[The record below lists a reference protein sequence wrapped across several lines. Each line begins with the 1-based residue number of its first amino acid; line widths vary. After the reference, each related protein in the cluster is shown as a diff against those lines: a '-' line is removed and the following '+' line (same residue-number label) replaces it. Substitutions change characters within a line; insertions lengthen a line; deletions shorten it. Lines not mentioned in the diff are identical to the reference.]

1 MTSVNPTER
10 MSDLAAQAEDR
21 GFVTHTPFLTPAE
34 KAEAEIWLR
43 KNKAPHFFSGGIP
56 DAERQICFFLPE
68 YLKDAAG
75 EDLDGFLSDTLTA
88 LRLETPARS
97 ETPNHRDYLG
107 SLLSLGIRRELIGD
121 ILIGEH
127 TAFVPVMAN
136 IAAFITSS
144 LERIGGQSVR
154 TTAVPLSDISAG
166 AREFETI
173 RMSVA
178 SLRLDKIA
186 AGGFGVSR
194 TEMADMIRS
203 GLVRVNWREETRP
216 DTDIA
221 IGSVISLSGYGRIRL
236 VSEEGL
242 SRKERHIL
250 IVEKYR

>member
-1 MTSVNPTER
+1 
-10 MSDLAAQAEDR
+10 
-21 GFVTHTPFLTPAE
+21 
-34 KAEAEIWLR
+34 
-43 KNKAPHFFSGGIP
+43 
-56 DAERQICFFLPE
+56 
-68 YLKDAAG
+68 
-75 EDLDGFLSDTLTA
+75 LDGFLSDTLTA
-88 LRLETPARS
+88 LRLDTPARS

-107 SLLSLGIRRELIGD
+107 SLLSLGIRRELLGD

-136 IAAFITSS
+136 IADFIISS
-144 LERIGGQSVR
+144 LERIGGQPVKIE
-154 TTAVPLSDISAG
+154 AVPLSDIAVK

-173 RMSVA
+173 RMTVA

-216 DTDIA
+216 DTDVA

>member
-1 MTSVNPTER
+1 MPTVNLTER
-10 MSDLAAQAEDR
+10 LNDLTGQAEDR
-21 GFVTHTPFLTPAE
+21 GFVTHTTFLTPAE
-34 KAEAEIWLR
+34 KSEAEIWL
-43 KNKAPHFFSGGIP
+43 KKTKVPHFFSGGIP

-68 YLKDAAG
+68 YLKDAG
-75 EDLDGFLSDTLTA
+75 ENADGILSDTLTA

-107 SLLSLGIRRELIGD
+107 SLLSLGIRRELLGD

-136 IAAFITSS
+136 IADFITSS
-144 LERIGGQSVR
+144 LERIGGQPVKV
-154 TTAVPLSDISAG
+154 TAVPLSDMSAK
-166 AREFETI
+166 AREFETV
-173 RMSVA
+173 RMTVA

-203 GLVRVNWREETRP
+203 GLVRVNWREEKRP
-216 DTDIA
+216 DTDVA
-221 IGSVISLSGYGRIRL
+221 IGAVISLSGYGRIRL

-250 IVEKYR
+250 LIERFK

>member
-1 MTSVNPTER
+1 MPSFNLIER
-10 MSDLAAQAEDR
+10 LSDLSAQAEDR

-34 KAEAEIWLR
+34 RSEAEIWLR
-43 KNKAPHFFSGGIP
+43 KTKVPHFFSGGIP

-68 YLKDAAG
+68 YLKGAAG
-75 EDLDGFLSDTLTA
+75 DDTDGILADTLAA

-107 SLLSLGIRRELIGD
+107 SLLSLGIRRELLGD

-136 IAAFITSS
+136 IADFIMSS
-144 LERIGGQSVR
+144 LERIGGQPVKI
-154 TTAVPLSDISAG
+154 TAVPLSDISAT

-173 RMSVA
+173 RMTVA

-216 DTDIA
+216 DTDVA
-221 IGSVISLSGYGRIRL
+221 IGAVISLSGYGRIRL